1 MILLNVQASTLVR
14 VCAACTLVFRP
25 RTCENLSLKGSRL
38 NQQVLITQK
47 LHHISNTDYEGP
59 TLWAGKLVAAAVT
72 RKCFMGCAMMY
83 MSIDNKN
90 AQMNAG
96 DLV

>member
-25 RTCENLSLKGSRL
+25 RTRENLSL

-47 LHHISNTDYEGP
+47 LHHISNTDYESP

-72 RKCFMGCAMMY
+72 RKCFLGCAMMY
-83 MSIDNKN
+83 MSIDNKI